1 MASSQDSVTDFTTFD
16 KILQPLKAPLQAIEA
31 GRNVHHREVLSFP
44 AFVRLLV
51 YYLTTALGSGRQLL
65 TATLSAAP
73 QLGLTAVKHATFFD
87 AFQRFPVEWFV
98 TLLGALLAS
107 VVWKAI
113 PELEALGKLYCVD
126 GSLFPAL
133 ATMLWAEYQSRCNTV
148 RLHLVFELNRM
159 VAVQFIVDKGN
170 SNEKSALRQMLE
182 AGVTYI
188 LDRGYVS
195 FPLLADIVTAGAF
208 FVMRMK
214 SNLRY
219 TVAEVLPVDLPPSV
233 QHIFNDVSDRIVRLT
248 GAKGKPLYRLVTF
261 RVGKE
266 RYLTLTNRLDLTT
279 FQIILLYAYRWQVE
293 LIFRFLKRTLIRT
306 VAEDRKIL
314 L

>member
-159 VAVQFIVDKGN
+159 VAVQFIVDQGN

-195 FPLLADIVTAGAF
+195 FRRSAAGRPAAKCAAHLQRHQRPHSAADRGQRKAALSAGDLPRGEGAVSDPDQPAGLDHLSDHLAVRLPLAGG
-208 FVMRMK
+208 
-214 SNLRY
+214 
-219 TVAEVLPVDLPPSV
+219 VDLPLPEAHLDKNGRRGPEDIALATGRGAFSLHDSV
-233 QHIFNDVSDRIVRLT
+233 
-248 GAKGKPLYRLVTF
+248 
-261 RVGKE
+261 
-266 RYLTLTNRLDLTT
+266 TLALSG
-279 FQIILLYAYRWQVE
+279 QY
-293 LIFRFLKRTLIRT
+293 
-306 VAEDRKIL
+306 
-314 L
+314 